1 MGAWGYGIFEND
13 ETMDWQADLVRLEGL
28 DMLRESIERA
38 VGDEDMEARTASIA
52 LGAIA
57 VLAALQEQAGQAPN
71 AEFEH
76 MEELQAWIHRHR
88 GTGTELNGKAW
99 QAIQQ
104 ILEQSELK
112 ELWEDTDEYAEW
124 ERTVTGLRERLGG

>member
-13 ETMDWQADLVRLEGL
+13 ETMDWQADLVRSEGL

-38 VGDEDMEARTASIA
+38 VGDEDMEAQTASIA

-57 VLAALQEQAGQAPN
+57 VLAAIQEQAPN

-88 GTGTELNGKAW
+88 GTGTELNGKAR
-99 QAIQQ
+99 QVIQQ

-112 ELWEDTDEYAEW
+112 ELWEETDEYAEW
-124 ERTVTGLRERLGG
+124 ESTVTGLGERLGE

>member
-13 ETMDWQADLVRLEGL
+13 DTMDWQADLVRSEGL

-38 VGDEDMEARTASIA
+38 VGDEDMEAQTASIA

-57 VLAALQEQAGQAPN
+57 VLAALQEQALN

-88 GTGTELNGKAW
+88 GTGTELNGKAR

-124 ERTVTGLRERLGG
+124 EGTVTALGERLGE